1 MSEAIGTAPALRG
14 RRDVG
19 RLIVR
24 LLAAPVTAA
33 IVLLGIW
40 VAGGAITN
48 DFTTAMRL
56 TVAWMVLAGLAAL
69 AIAWRSRAFRWP
81 VLAGYVV
88 SAGAAAVVLGSAM
101 FFDNVVNEQVAHG
114 GVGGNVALAAGAFES
129 VRHPASGQAHV
140 VRLADGGRV
149 LTLTSLDVAN
159 GPDLRV
165 RVAAGPATSE
175 VQVHDFVDLG
185 GLKGNK
191 GNQQYMLPNGFELKH
206 YTTVVIWCRAFS
218 ALFARAPLEPTV

>member
-1 MSEAIGTAPALRG
+1 MSEAIGTAPTMRS
-14 RRDVG
+14 RRHAG
-19 RLIVR
+19 TLIVR
-24 LLAAPVTAA
+24 LLALPVTAV

-40 VAGGAITN
+40 VAGGVITN

-56 TVAWMVLAGLAAL
+56 TVAWMVLAGLVAL

-81 VLAGYVV
+81 LLAGYVL

-101 FFDNVVNEQVAHG
+101 FFDNVVNEQVARG

-129 VRHPASGQAHV
+129 VRHPASGRAHV
-140 VRLADGGRV
+140 VELADGGRV
-149 LTLTSLDVAN
+149 LTLTNLDVAN

-165 RVAAGPATSE
+165 RIAAGSATSE
-175 VQVHDFVDLG
+175 GDVKDFVDLG

-191 GNQQYMLPNGFELKH
+191 GNQQYTLPNGFDLKR

-218 ALFARAPLEPTV
+218 ALFARAPLTPAV